1 MTGAQAQA
9 LQQLLLV
16 GFRVEQMGKRVI
28 RVQRGNDYR
37 LVLQDGELKRA
48 LGAGR

>member
-1 MTGAQAQA
+1 MTAAEAQA

-37 LVLQDGELKRA
+37 LVRQDGGLKRA
-48 LGAGR
+48 LGARR

>member
-9 LQQLLLV
+9 LQLLQQD
-16 GFRVEQMGKRVI
+16 GFRVEYVGKRVI

-37 LVLQDGELKRA
+37 LVLQDGGLKRA
-48 LGAGR
+48 LGARR